1 MAIAE
6 VLALLKD
13 LLVVA
18 ILAAALGAPL
28 LILVAVSRRLGSQVL
43 DLMLR
48 WMARGLPP
56 ASEAYLQDWF
66 TSWEHE
72 MRAALRDLGASPLM
86 VELYLLLRIVSLP
99 FFSRSLRQQAANAA
113 LGDARTSLMAVP
125 IEELNLSVRA
135 YNCLRRTG
143 LITVGQVLEKSER
156 ELRAIRNMGARTF
169 EEIVSR
175 IEEFAPPPIMQIH
188 GDHDTR

>member
-1 MAIAE
+1 LAIAE

-13 LLVVA
+13 LLVLAV
-18 ILAAALGAPL
+18 LAAALGAPL

-43 DLMLR
+43 QLMLR

-56 ASEAYLQDWF
+56 ASQAYLRDWF

-72 MRAALRDLGASPLM
+72 MRVGLRDLGASPLT

-99 FFSRSLRQQAANAA
+99 FFSRNLRQQAINAA
-113 LGDARTSLMAVP
+113 LGDARTKLMTLR
-125 IEELNLSVRA
+125 IEELSLSVRA

-143 LITVGQVLEKSER
+143 LITVGQVIEKSEE
-156 ELRAIRNMGARTF
+156 ELRAIRNMGPKTY
-169 EEIVSR
+169 EEVVSR
-175 IEEFAPPPIMQIH
+175 IEEFIGPPILATAE
-188 GDHDTR
+188 D